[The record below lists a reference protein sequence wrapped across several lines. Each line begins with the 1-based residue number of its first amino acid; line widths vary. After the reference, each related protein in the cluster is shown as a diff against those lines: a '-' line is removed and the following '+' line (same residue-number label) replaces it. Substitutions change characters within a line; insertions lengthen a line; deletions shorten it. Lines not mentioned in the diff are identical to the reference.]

1 MSLLQGVLKSQSQ
14 THDLN
19 GQYLSSRQSQPEN
32 DSDDELVG
40 VFSLPGTPARSRGPS
55 RPSSRPVSP
64 TRRGLT
70 RSSSG
75 LPLKGLSSDP
85 LKAFPTQVS
94 QRIFRWL
101 GISELATCARVSRKW
116 NKSQTLNY
124 SKSNIYYLACF
135 WFQHYRKE
143 NFHDENL
150 PPGKWTRRESKQNW
164 RMTYI
169 KSVPNRSPPSSP
181 LPSRGSGRTSPSQS
195 GYQTPKELKE
205 EQWRQEELT
214 QSRPGK
220 LEMREMYKEL
230 GGRKSRTK
238 GKLGSSGGHRDRTGW
253 GEGDDE

>member
-14 THDLN
+14 THELN
-19 GQYLSSRQSQPEN
+19 GLYPSSRQSQAEN

-64 TRRGLT
+64 TRRGFT
-70 RSSSG
+70 RSASA
-75 LPLKGLSSDP
+75 LPLKGLSNDP

-94 QRIFRWL
+94 QNIFRWL

-124 SKSNIYYLACF
+124 I

-143 NFHDENL
+143 NFHDETL

-169 KSVPNRSPPSSP
+169 KSVSNRSPPSSP

-195 GYQTPKELKE
+195 GHQTPKELKE

-238 GKLGSSGGHRDRTGW
+238 GKLGGSGGHRDRTGW

>member
-40 VFSLPGTPARSRGPS
+40 VVCLSIPSALVLITQHILKFSLPGTPARSRGPS

-64 TRRGLT
+64 TRSGLT
-70 RSSSG
+70 RTASG
-75 LPLKGLSSDP
+75 LPRGLSSDP

-94 QRIFRWL
+94 QSIFRWL
-101 GISELATCARVSRKW
+101 GISELATCASVSRKW

-124 SKSNIYYLACF
+124 GKSNIQNLARYMLMVCVGLQV

-143 NFHDENL
+143 NFHDESL

-164 RMTYI
+164 VGSLSSCVWLHDLTT
-169 KSVPNRSPPSSP
+169 RS
-181 LPSRGSGRTSPSQS
+181 
-195 GYQTPKELKE
+195 
-205 EQWRQEELT
+205 
-214 QSRPGK
+214 
-220 LEMREMYKEL
+220 
-230 GGRKSRTK
+230 
-238 GKLGSSGGHRDRTGW
+238 
-253 GEGDDE
+253 